1 MKRAAATVIAIS
13 AFAAPAP
20 ALAGSALAGPVLAGP
35 LPAARSA
42 QAGTT
47 TTPTGTTPTPT
58 TTVPTKPVK
67 LTLNNLSDRRALNAY
82 ATFLT
87 SMINQEGVGQSNDAG
102 YVTTI
107 SQPGTGGCKAALSK
121 LTQPPYQVDTKAQ
134 HTLTVL
140 GEEIGDDVTINFDL
154 SATEAFTRF
163 SGVLEPLRW
172 TRLSGA
178 GPVIRRYINAQ
189 TNMLAFAPSNLCLDA
204 SDAALHPDEV
214 PDGTKA
220 FLPLY
225 NQASYRANLGLMN
238 LLTMMQTYEI
248 PSEKSLVARIS
259 VLASQLATQT
269 KADLLQSG
277 TALTTV
283 LESN

>member
-1 MKRAAATVIAIS
+1 MKRAAVTVIAIT

-20 ALAGSALAGPVLAGP
+20 AIAGPMLAGP
-35 LPAARSA
+35 LSAARSA

-47 TTPTGTTPTPT
+47 TTGTGTTTTPTAT
-58 TTVPTKPVK
+58 TTVPTKPVRM
-67 LTLNNLSDRRALNAY
+67 TLNDVSDRTALHAY
-82 ATFLT
+82 AAYLT
-87 SMINQEGVGQSNDAG
+87 ALINQESVGQSNDAG
-102 YVTTI
+102 YVTTV
-107 SQPGTGGCKAALSK
+107 SEPGTGGCKAALSK

-140 GEEIGDDVTINFDL
+140 GEEIGDDVTINYDL
-154 SATEAFTRF
+154 SANEAFTRF
-163 SGVLEPLRW
+163 SAVLQTLRW

-178 GPVIRRYINAQ
+178 GPVIRRYVNSQ

-225 NQASYRANLGLMN
+225 NQASYRANLALMN
-238 LLTMMQTYEI
+238 LLTLMQSYEI
-248 PSEKSLVARIS
+248 PSEKALVSRIS
-259 VLASQLATQT
+259 VLASQLTTQT